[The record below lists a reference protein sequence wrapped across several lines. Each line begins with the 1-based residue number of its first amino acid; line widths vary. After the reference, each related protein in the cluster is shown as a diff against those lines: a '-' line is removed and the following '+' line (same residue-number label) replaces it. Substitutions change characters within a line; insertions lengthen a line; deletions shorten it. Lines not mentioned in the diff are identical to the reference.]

1 MSTDAAANLKLRVFI
16 SSVQKELEEERMQL
30 RILMTSDPFLLRY
43 TVPKLFEK
51 YPAPLRPD
59 HKPYLKL
66 LEKCQI
72 YVLIIGREYGKA
84 PDGKS
89 ATHHE
94 YDYAQEHSLPTLV
107 CVKGDSGFK
116 RDDAA
121 EAFFRLVKAAG
132 HTYGRFKDNPELH
145 ALVRDRLIS
154 HIRETYELAPSK
166 EEQSIAEATLAVAS
180 PFDRQ
185 RLHDRAFSDL
195 APARLDALALG
206 ADPEA
211 RKMLKPADRAQ
222 LLLDRGYLW
231 FQQGEDAPRPT
242 AAGFLLMGKDPS
254 SLFPHCRIQLDVYP
268 GTTPDDEAV
277 LAETLRG
284 NIPDAMDQVVGI
296 IRKNT
301 RKTPRVVGLKR
312 IEVPEYPETGLREA
326 LINALAHRDYE
337 DPTQHILVEIFFDRI
352 VITNPG
358 LPVGHPSLKRLEKGE
373 ARSRSRNPL
382 LSQGLVFLKLM
393 EERGTGIRR
402 MRRAMLDHGLELPH
416 VTLDQDRFVLTL
428 PGAGHDLS
436 RIKAPVSA
444 AEELP
449 KSVMDELNQRQL
461 TILQKLAAGEELTS
475 ARMQRDFSVTRDTIA
490 RDMGTLIEL
499 RLARKTGKGRATR
512 YRYATPKSSEIVR

>member
-1 MSTDAAANLKLRVFI
+1 MSTDAAASLKLRVFI

-30 RILMTSDPFLLRY
+30 RILLTSDPFLLRY

-59 HKPYLKL
+59 KKAYLKL

-72 YVLIIGREYGKA
+72 YVLIIGKEYGSA

-89 ATHHE
+89 ATQHE
-94 YDYAQEHSLPTLV
+94 YDYAQEHSLPILV
-107 CVKGDSGFK
+107 CVKGDGGFK
-116 RDDAA
+116 RDDAE
-121 EAFFRLVKAAG
+121 EAFFQLVKADG
-132 HTYGRFKDNPELH
+132 HTYGRFKDNQELH
-145 ALVRDRLIS
+145 TLVRDRLIA

-166 EEQSIAEATLAVAS
+166 EEQSIAESTIAVAS

-195 APARLDALALG
+195 AQARLDALAHG
-206 ADPEA
+206 VDPDA
-211 RKMLKPADRAQ
+211 RKTLKPADREQ

-231 FQQGEDAPRPT
+231 FQPDKDLPRPT
-242 AAGFLLMGKDPS
+242 AAGLLLMGKDPS

-268 GTTPDDEAV
+268 GTTTGDEAV
-277 LAETLRG
+277 LAETIRT
-284 NIPDAMDQVVGI
+284 NVPDAIDQLVGI

-301 RKTPRVVGLKR
+301 RRTPRVVGLKR
-312 IEVPEYPETGLREA
+312 IEVPEYPETALREA
-326 LINALAHRDYE
+326 LVNALAHRDYE
-337 DPTQHILVEIFFDRI
+337 DPTQHVMVEVFFDRI

-416 VTLDQDRFVLTL
+416 VALDEDRFVLTL
-428 PGAGHDLS
+428 PGPGDDLG
-436 RIKAPVSA
+436 RIRTPAFSA
-444 AEELP
+444 EGLPASVAEELNERQ
-449 KSVMDELNQRQL
+449 KAILELAISTGSVTNRRVQERFKVVQDTALRDLTLLHQLEL
-461 TILQKLAAGEELTS
+461 LQKE
-475 ARMQRDFSVTRDTIA
+475 
-490 RDMGTLIEL
+490 
-499 RLARKTGKGRATR
+499 GKGRSTR
-512 YRYATPKSSEIVR
+512 YVPKSNKS